1 MLVACSVKLCLLETF
16 SRAIRTS
23 CQGIS
28 GTVNVMK
35 GLEEGDKRDVASYI
49 ELLLIISS
57 NLARIVPVLNWL
69 NIDNYLGNLE
79 LLTRSDMSHCK
90 SSCC

>member
-1 MLVACSVKLCLLETF
+1 MTPCYMLVACSVKLYLLETF

-35 GLEEGDKRDVASYI
+35 GLEKGDKRDVASYI
-49 ELLLIISS
+49 ELLLIMS
-57 NLARIVPVLNWL
+57 NTRRILPV
-69 NIDNYLGNLE
+69 
-79 LLTRSDMSHCK
+79 
-90 SSCC
+90 